1 MCDSEYID
9 TMFLFLM
16 LYFDGFYHEI
26 DVKFY
31 ELILC
36 IMPTFFQ
43 NLRRKVIREL
53 PSAMKLLMSGYS
65 WDHLLNLGED
75 ESFSINLDFKK
86 KPT

>member
-36 IMPTFFQ
+36 ILPTFFQ
-43 NLRRKVIREL
+43 D
-53 PSAMKLLMSGYS
+53 LL
-65 WDHLLNLGED
+65 DV
-75 ESFSINLDFKK
+75 K
-86 KPT
+86 